1 MPHYYFM
8 VRSCGHEHLE
18 EHSAVLR
25 DDAAALE
32 YACSMIKKLSRKGQN
47 DPGSLVS
54 VRNELHET
62 VLSVPFLAAC
72 A

>member
-1 MPHYYFM
+1 MPHYYFI
-8 VRSCGHEHLE
+8 VRSCGHQHLE

-25 DDAAALE
+25 DDSAALE
-32 YACSMIKKLSRKGQN
+32 YACSMIKKLSGKERY

-54 VRNELHET
+54 VRNEHET